1 MHYLKKQPKTTR
13 KFETNKYIYMTFW
26 PPTSVFFVF
35 SGLLVRGIR
44 LTIIVV
50 LSKLCTLISIC
61 IKHKSIITDIFYS
74 LGLQAQN
81 LAKYTSTLTS
91 GWSFSENRI
100 WIPPQIS
107 PRVKVSNYVH
117 LLKDLAIQNFLP
129 VVNISPL
136 CRLSFHFV

>member
-1 MHYLKKQPKTTR
+1 MHYLKNSQRPPKIWNKQI
-13 KFETNKYIYMTFW
+13 YYMTFW

-61 IKHKSIITDIFYS
+61 IKHKSIITDFFYS